1 MLGWRCAAEKAASLT
16 GYGASDRFRDRPR
29 GHSGSQRLV
38 SHRGYGSATDG
49 IGSDAR
55 EVRATSVVLLPSTPA
70 SVSIARKQLT
80 ADLSAA
86 GVYEEA
92 AGDAALVISEL
103 LSNSIKHAWPLPGE
117 KVRAAWMVDHGSVE
131 VEVSDGGGPT
141 RPRQDYPPVSAL
153 GGRGLGIVERLSDD
167 WGIRADETGQTVWAV
182 LPTACDA
189 ANSRAVPR

>member
-1 MLGWRCAAEKAASLT
+1 M
-16 GYGASDRFRDRPR
+16 
-29 GHSGSQRLV
+29 
-38 SHRGYGSATDG
+38 
-49 IGSDAR
+49 
-55 EVRATSVVLLPSTPA
+55 LPSTPA

-117 KVRAAWMVDHGSVE
+117 QVRAAWMVDDGSVE

-141 RPRQDYPPVSAL
+141 RPRQDFPPVSAL

-182 LPTACDA
+182 LPAAAHPNGVHPDAVHPAGVQSGAVHPAPACDA